1 MSTRRTEPVILAI
14 VGAESTGKSTLARAL
29 AERLALDTG
38 WRCTWVGE
46 YLREWCEREAR
57 TPGAHEQAGI
67 ASEQARRIEAAASA
81 HDIVVCDTTPL
92 MTAVYHRYIF
102 GDRSLDAEA
111 LAWQRRCTL
120 TLLTALDLPWLAD
133 GHMRDGEH
141 VREPVD
147 AAVREMLIGA
157 GLPFV
162 VVGGLGEARLEAAV
176 DAVAPHLR
184 RTDAP
189 VPGLFSRLAARDAAQ
204 PEWRWVCETCDSPDC
219 EHAARRQRLVAAGPP
234 PGD

>member
-1 MSTRRTEPVILAI
+1 MSTRRTEPAILAI

-29 AERLALDTG
+29 AERLSLDTG
-38 WRCTWVGE
+38 WRCACVGE
-46 YLREWCEREAR
+46 YLREWCEREGR
-57 TPGAHEQAGI
+57 TPAAHEQAAI
-67 ASEQARRIEAAASA
+67 ATEQARRIEAAAVG

-102 GDRSLDAEA
+102 GDRSLDTDA

-133 GHMRDGEH
+133 GHQRDGEH

-147 AAVREMLIGA
+147 AMVRELLIGA

-162 VVGGLGEARLEAAV
+162 VVAGIGEARLEAAV

-184 RTDAP
+184 RSDAP
-189 VPGLFSRLAARDAAQ
+189 AQGLFSRLAARDAAQ
-204 PEWRWVCETCDSPDC
+204 PEWRWVCDTCDSPDC
-219 EHAARRQRLVAAGPP
+219 EHAARQQRLLQRG
-234 PGD
+234 